1 MRTLGNLVLVSEEL
15 NGKLKNKTFTQKKKI
30 MADARVP
37 LDDTIKNAAA
47 WGDTEITARIEALAQ
62 LLHANGI

>member
-1 MRTLGNLVLVSEEL
+1 
-15 NGKLKNKTFTQKKKI
+15 

-47 WGDTEITARIEALAQ
+47 WGDTEITARIEALAE